1 MTTVIMRTTEGDIKI
16 NLFDDKTPETVA
28 NFLGLAT
35 GEKEWA
41 DPFTGQPSHKPFY
54 DGLTF
59 HRIIKDFMMGRLSAG
74 HRHWRPGLQLR

>member
-35 GEKEWA
+35 GEKNGPTRSPVSRA
-41 DPFTGQPSHKPFY
+41 TNRS
-54 DGLTF
+54 T
-59 HRIIKDFMMGRLSAG
+59 MV
-74 HRHWRPGLQLR
+74 